1 VRAVAV
7 SLGRAAANLVNLLN
21 PEAVIMGGSLAD
33 VLELCRADVEEEL
46 HRRAMSEARWLVELR
61 TASLGD
67 DSSLL
72 GAAELAFGPLLSDPV
87 GSGLARSA

>member
-1 VRAVAV
+1 
-7 SLGRAAANLVNLLN
+7 
-21 PEAVIMGGSLAD
+21 
-33 VLELCRADVEEEL
+33 
-46 HRRAMSEARWLVELR
+46 MSEARWLVELR